1 MRALAMVRPAR
12 AGACGAYPPRRLH
25 GSIAASHRKDRPMPR
40 TIALPCRPEP
50 LAVTVEET
58 ALIIVDM
65 QNAYLSK
72 GGYIDL
78 VGFDVAG
85 APPVIEESARI
96 AAACRAAG
104 IPVIYLQ
111 NGFSPDQREAPEG
124 APVWHKSN
132 ALKFMRANEAYAG
145 RLITHGTW
153 DHEIVPELAPQP
165 GDIVVPK
172 ARYSGFA
179 GTALEQILAARRIR
193 TLLVCGVAT
202 NVCVEST
209 IRDAYHREFFPV
221 MLADATMAA
230 GPGAQAA
237 TEFNVETFFGWL
249 SSGAELRAALMA
261 ND

>member
-1 MRALAMVRPAR
+1 MPETVTLPARPA
-12 AGACGAYPPRRLH
+12 P
-25 GSIAASHRKDRPMPR
+25 ITVVAA
-40 TIALPCRPEP
+40 
-50 LAVTVEET
+50 ET

-65 QNAYLSK
+65 QNAYLSP

-78 VGFDVAG
+78 VGFDVSG
-85 APPVIEESARI
+85 SPSVIAETAAV

-111 NGFSPDQREAPEG
+111 NGFSPDQREAGGPS

-132 ALKFMRANEAYAG
+132 ALRFMREHEAYAG
-145 RLITHGTW
+145 KLITHGTW
-153 DHEIVPELAPQP
+153 DHEIVEPLAPQP

-179 GTALEQILAARRIR
+179 GTNLEQLLTARRIR
-193 TLLVCGVAT
+193 TVLICGVAT

-209 IRDAYHREFFPV
+209 LRDAYHREFFPV
-221 MLADATMAA
+221 MVSDATMAA
-230 GPGAQAA
+230 GPGQQAA
-237 TEFNVETFFGWL
+237 TEFNVEKFFGWL
-249 SSGAELRAALMA
+249 TTGAELRAALGR

>member
-1 MRALAMVRPAR
+1 
-12 AGACGAYPPRRLH
+12 
-25 GSIAASHRKDRPMPR
+25 MPR
-40 TIALPCRPEP
+40 IITLPARPEP
-50 LAVTVEET
+50 VTLAVEET
-58 ALIIVDM
+58 ALVIVDM

-78 VGFDVAG
+78 VGFDVTA
-85 APPVIEESARI
+85 APPVIEETARI
-96 AAACRAAG
+96 ADAARAAG

-111 NGFSPDQREAPEG
+111 NGFSPDQREAPPG

-132 ALKFMRANEAYAG
+132 ALKYMRANQAYAG

-153 DHEIVPELAPQP
+153 DHEIVPELTPHP
-165 GDIVVPK
+165 GDIIVPK
-172 ARYSGFA
+172 TRYSGFA

-209 IRDAYHREFFPV
+209 MRDAYHREFHPV
-221 MLADATMAA
+221 MLTDATMAA

-237 TEFNVETFFGWL
+237 SEFNIANFFGWL
-249 SSGAELRAALMA
+249 SSGAELRTALRANAA
-261 ND
+261 